1 MEYTV
6 VLHKAEEGGYW
17 AEVPALEGCYS
28 QGETVEETITNVKE
42 AIEVHIEA
50 LKEDGKDLPRDEIM
64 ILSHVAV

>member
-6 VLHKAEEGGYW
+6 VIHTADEGGYW

-42 AIEVHIEA
+42 AIESYLIA
-50 LKEDGKDLPRDEIM
+50 LKDEGKPLPKDRIM